1 MQKKEQKVY
10 IGSNDDWARYVADLT
25 PERIDNEPL
34 RLFMAVEDADG
45 NLCLFLYRDP
55 LKISLEEAMTPIQ

>member
-1 MQKKEQKVY
+1 MKQQKIY
-10 IGSNDDWARYVADLT
+10 LGSTDDWVRYWTRD
-25 PERIDNEPL
+25 PELIVNEPF

-55 LKISLEEAMTPIQ
+55 LKISLEEAMHKELVQ